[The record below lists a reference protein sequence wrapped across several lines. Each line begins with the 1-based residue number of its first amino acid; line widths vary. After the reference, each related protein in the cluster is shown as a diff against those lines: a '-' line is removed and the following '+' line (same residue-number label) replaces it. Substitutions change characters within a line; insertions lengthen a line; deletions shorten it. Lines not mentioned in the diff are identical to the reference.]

1 VTVRPGLARR
11 AQLASKAPIESL
23 IPFYGGPDTMAIA
36 AEGKVYA
43 SDAVTV
49 IRTGFTSNYWQW
61 TSLSNLGAAEYTV
74 MVNGAD
80 GVWSWNGALAAGAD
94 AGVVTVTSLSNSN
107 PAKCTVA
114 AADLSKF
121 QNGMSVVIAG
131 ATGTGMTAANGTKT
145 IANVGAGAT
154 TTFELVGVNTSAGAA
169 AQTTGVTAD
178 PPGAAPLVKE
188 TVTAP
193 PGKPYVNPNLFHTVL
208 SHMNRLWFADTSNL
222 ALYYL
227 PLQQKSGELKEL
239 PLNALFRRGGAI
251 RAIYNWTIDGGAGI
265 DDQLVIFSTNGEAV
279 IYNGIDPDSADA
291 WNLTG
296 IFRFDS
302 PLSMRSVI
310 QYGGDLY
317 VFVSTGLVPMSTM
330 LRAESEQ
337 LGSPDKNV
345 ADLFVEL
352 TTNKDTYR
360 GWEAI
365 LDHNHGWAI
374 LNFPTGAANVYR
386 QMVRFMPDPVW
397 ATWSGIPARCW
408 QWVNKQMFCGSDD
421 GTLYELR
428 RDALNDNGRPIT
440 ADVQPS
446 WSAFNTAAVKA
457 FKMIN
462 PYIISDGTA
471 APYVDIRVDY
481 DTSLPLNQPSVSVSN
496 LGATWDT
503 ATWDVD
509 YWTSAMQT
517 QTQWTGV
524 AGLGRVAAP
533 RMRVSVIDCNFSL
546 AGFDVLYETG
556 GAAVA

>member
-1 VTVRPGLARR
+1 VERR
-11 AQLASKAPIESL
+11 
-23 IPFYGGPDTMAIA
+23 
-36 AEGKVYA
+36 
-43 SDAVTV
+43 
-49 IRTGFTSNYWQW
+49 
-61 TSLSNLGAAEYTV
+61 
-74 MVNGAD
+74 
-80 GVWSWNGALAAGAD
+80 LAAGAD

-131 ATGTGMTAANGTKT
+131 ATGTGMTAANGTIT

-169 AQTTGVTAD
+169 AQTTGVDRRPAGRRA
-178 PPGAAPLVKE
+178 PGQGDGHRPARQALRQPQPV
-188 TVTAP
+188 
-193 PGKPYVNPNLFHTVL
+193 PYRAVAHEQ
-208 SHMNRLWFADTSNL
+208 LWFADTSNL

-279 IYNGIDPDSADA
+279 IFNGTDPDSADA

-352 TTNKDTYR
+352 TTNKDSTVAGR
-360 GWEAI
+360 RCSTTITAGRSS
-365 LDHNHGWAI
+365 
-374 LNFPTGAANVYR
+374 TSR
-386 QMVRFMPDPVW
+386 
-397 ATWSGIPARCW
+397 PAR
-408 QWVNKQMFCGSDD
+408 QRLPADGPLHAGSGLGDLV
-421 GTLYELR
+421 GRSR
-428 RDALNDNGRPIT
+428 R
-440 ADVQPS
+440 
-446 WSAFNTAAVKA
+446 AAGSGS
-457 FKMIN
+457 
-462 PYIISDGTA
+462 ISSCSA
-471 APYVDIRVDY
+471 APTTASS
-481 DTSLPLNQPSVSVSN
+481 TS
-496 LGATWDT
+496 
-503 ATWDVD
+503 
-509 YWTSAMQT
+509 
-517 QTQWTGV
+517 
-524 AGLGRVAAP
+524 
-533 RMRVSVIDCNFSL
+533 
-546 AGFDVLYETG
+546 
-556 GAAVA
+556 